1 MHACLSWTR
10 RADVAVLSQS
20 VAVQDDNKW
29 RCTPR
34 SRTGSINT
42 PLSSSS
48 SLSLSLSYL
57 PTTPTTTPYKTK
69 MSFLSNVSDFASAL
83 SHAQSHDGSSSESQ
97 DSLFSSAISHL
108 DSRKQEYSETEPEVD
123 EEGYMRAHQ
132 SVFEGGGEGET
143 HDSGTVGTGAAMQA
157 MKLFTSGG
165 GESGSGG
172 GMDKN
177 VLIGM
182 AMSQAGK
189 LWEEKNGQGSVV
201 CSSVPSVSFCW
212 LTGCSPGISSRRSI
226 LRPRQR

>member
-1 MHACLSWTR
+1 
-10 RADVAVLSQS
+10 
-20 VAVQDDNKW
+20 
-29 RCTPR
+29 
-34 SRTGSINT
+34 
-42 PLSSSS
+42 
-48 SLSLSLSYL
+48 
-57 PTTPTTTPYKTK
+57 

-83 SHAQSHDGSSSESQ
+83 GHAQSQDGSSSSESQ

-108 DSRKQEYSETEPEVD
+108 DSRKHEYSETEPEVD

-132 SVFEGGGEGET
+132 SVVEGGGEGET
-143 HDSGTVGTGAAMQA
+143 QDSGTVGTGAAMQA
-157 MKLFTSGG
+157 LKLFTSGG

-201 CSSVPSVSFCW
+201 CSSVSSVSFCW
-212 LTGCSPGISSRRSI
+212 ANWCSPGISSRRSI
-226 LRPRQR
+226 LRVRQR